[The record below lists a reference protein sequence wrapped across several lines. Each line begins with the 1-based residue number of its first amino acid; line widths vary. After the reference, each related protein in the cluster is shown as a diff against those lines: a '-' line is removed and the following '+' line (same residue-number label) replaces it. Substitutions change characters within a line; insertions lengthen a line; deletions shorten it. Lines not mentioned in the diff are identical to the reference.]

1 MPFNTLHVFPYIMI
15 LESRDCIVPIPRTN
29 IHQQSAVMFGKD
41 YIEKLRSGNAK
52 KNEKYSIDEYEIPT
66 YREVMDKCIPEKR
79 HVHVS
84 LAVQI

>member
-1 MPFNTLHVFPYIMI
+1 MIRFEALNTLHIFPYIMI

-41 YIEKLRSGNAK
+41 YIEKLR
-52 KNEKYSIDEYEIPT
+52 NEKYSKDEYIIPT
-66 YREVMDKCIPEKR
+66 YRKVMGKCIPEKS

-84 LAVQI
+84 LVVQI